1 MGTAPKPELS
11 DPKQI
16 RAWADAII
24 TGEPQVIVPLY
35 DLPLGIGTLHQIA
48 EERGYQYTRVAE
60 WGGYQGGPVSWQFDL
75 ISPSTN

>member
-16 RAWADAII
+16 RAWADAIF

-60 WGGYQGGPVSWQFDL
+60 
-75 ISPSTN
+75 